1 MRHSTFMPHSLTLL
15 AGAMAA
21 LASGQAL
28 AETAGKVSFVTGN
41 VTATSPDGQSRAL
54 TRGAAINGGDRIETR
69 GGRLQIRFTDGGF
82 VSLQPNSVFGVDQ
95 YLYAN
100 KAPEETSLFFSLLR
114 GGMRTVTGAIG
125 KVNKQSYKVRTPVA
139 TIGIRGT
146 GYRAT
151 TDNNRTLVSVGHGLV
166 NVENVLGNITGG
178 AGQNIL
184 VTNDIPPTLTRE
196 SAEIK
201 ATGPEGDVE
210 EALADNGEDDTPAFG
225 EQVDEDGN
233 TLLLAK
239 DSSGKFLFIEPAIA
253 TLPNTDTAT
262 GKPVYS
268 IVTSSMTGGALT
280 GLAAVFNQ
288 GTDPDKRG
296 GLLGL
301 ADLNTNPMTTLLDKG
316 TLQFHGIQTVASVS
330 ASGAVS
336 AISWGEYTNGS
347 VVTNSLSGTSTL
359 SDTQFESYV
368 IGNTANPDVLPKL
381 GTARYSLLGGTTP
394 RLNQTLGGTLDVF
407 KMNVDFAQANI
418 DIRLDLTMSGEKFM
432 ATGTDIG
439 FDGLGST
446 FQLFGLSTVSDGS
459 SCLPSG
465 CSTNI
470 NGFFAGNARSLI
482 GAAYNMFTGLGTI
495 SGTAGLGQTSF
506 TPYVP
511 TPTLDNSNV
520 TLPVPSPVFS
530 LAAPIYNGGVA
541 NFSHNN
547 LWATFDQTYGANRGG
562 LLTLDNLNGAVFDS
576 GTLNFNNVTTLKN
589 LSWGEF
595 TDGAAAIDNLGSG
608 LVASAT
614 QFEPYIVGYSAPTL
628 LGSGKATYN
637 LVGGSTPRLNQTIA
651 ATLNNFTITIDFD
664 YALLDLALGVTAS
677 GLTANV
683 TGNDIAVP
691 DIFVDGAFNLSTS
704 NFNQLTVSGSACTSF
719 CTADISGFFAGVGGT
734 QIGSAYSILTDVGTI
749 KGVAALDIG
758 TPSSSAGV
766 LPDAQLYTMTTTAS
780 AAVLGGYNYGDP
792 MTMSLLAD
800 FNASGELVSASET
813 YPSSNTRLQNQTASV
828 ADAGT
833 HKTLSWGRFVNG
845 DVLVDGSPVTLAG
858 PDSVHYVIGQETP
871 AAMMSALVGQGG
883 TATYSLGGHTTP
895 TGINGVGSS
904 VSGNLTVDFGA
915 ATVGI
920 NMDVDMGA
928 SLYGV
933 TGSMDIAGAQFAG
946 SGLST
951 TINGGSCPSGCSTDI
966 NGFFS
971 GQQAQQIGLTYKIN
985 DFGTDTIKGAATF
998 ERGDIT
1004 LPLP

>member
-239 DSSGKFLFIEPAIA
+239 DSSGNFVFITPVIAA
-253 TLPNTDTAT
+253 TLQNSD
-262 GKPVYS
+262 PV
-268 IVTSSMTGGALT
+268 
-280 GLAAVFNQ
+280 
-288 GTDPDKRG
+288 
-296 GLLGL
+296 
-301 ADLNTNPMTTLLDKG
+301 
-316 TLQFHGIQTVASVS
+316 
-330 ASGAVS
+330 
-336 AISWGEYTNGS
+336 
-347 VVTNSLSGTSTL
+347 
-359 SDTQFESYV
+359 TQ
-368 IGNTANPDVLPKL
+368 
-381 GTARYSLLGGTTP
+381 
-394 RLNQTLGGTLDVF
+394 
-407 KMNVDFAQANI
+407 
-418 DIRLDLTMSGEKFM
+418 
-432 ATGTDIG
+432 
-439 FDGLGST
+439 
-446 FQLFGLSTVSDGS
+446 
-459 SCLPSG
+459 
-465 CSTNI
+465 
-470 NGFFAGNARSLI
+470 
-482 GAAYNMFTGLGTI
+482 
-495 SGTAGLGQTSF
+495 
-506 TPYVP
+506 
-511 TPTLDNSNV
+511 
-520 TLPVPSPVFS
+520 SPVFS

-541 NFSHNN
+541 NFIHTK
-547 LWATFDQTYGANRGG
+547 LLATFDQSTGVNRGAM
-562 LLTLDNLNGAVFDS
+562 LKLDSANGPVFDS
-576 GTLNFNNVTTLKN
+576 GTLKFSGVTTLKN

-758 TPSSSAGV
+758 TPSSGAGV
-766 LPDAQLYTMTTTAS
+766 LPDAQLYTMTTTS
-780 AAVLGGYNYGDP
+780 SSTVLGGYNYGDP

-813 YPSSNTRLQNQTASV
+813 YPSSNIRLQNQTASV
-828 ADAGT
+828 ADAGI

-871 AAMMSALVGQGG
+871 SAMMSALVGQGG

-915 ATVGI
+915 ATVGV

-928 SLYGV
+928 NLYGV